1 VGTPGGLKLR
11 ALRDDRRRSQL
22 WVEVEADLGTG
33 YLQRLESGRVA
44 QPVRATLERILDALA
59 ARYDE
64 RCETLALFGY
74 TASTPLPSDAEF
86 AWAREVCRDEL
97 AAVAFPAYVLDC
109 AHRLVAW
116 NRFFPRLLGV
126 RQTAPFPSSLI
137 GRSLLA
143 PWFDPTSLLA
153 PLVAEPDRFLPALL
167 RAFRFEMGRFG
178 GEPWYREIVLEPLH
192 ALPRFRQYWAQV
204 AAEPATAGA
213 GRALVPVFL
222 DLPRGGRLQFRLA
235 AEPFTHDARFR
246 AIYYFPADEDSMRQ
260 CVVWAEEP
268 LLPEC

>member
-1 VGTPGGLKLR
+1 MGTPGGLKLR
-11 ALRDDRRRSQL
+11 ALRDARRRSQL

-44 QPVRATLERILDALA
+44 QPARATLERILDALV

-74 TASTPLPSDAEF
+74 TASTPLPSDAEL
-86 AWAREVCRDEL
+86 AWAREVCRGAL

-116 NRFFPRLLGV
+116 NRYFPRLLGV
-126 RQTAPFPSSLI
+126 GPGEPLPSALV

-153 PLVAEPDRFLPALL
+153 PLVAEPERFLPALL

-178 GEPWYREIVLEPLH
+178 GEPWYREIVLEPLQ

-204 AAEPATAGA
+204 EAEPVMAGA
-213 GRALVPVFL
+213 GRALVPAIL
-222 DLPRGGRLQFRLA
+222 DLPHAGRLQFRLA

-246 AIYYFPADEDSMRQ
+246 AIYYFPADERSMRQ
-260 CVVWAEEP
+260 CVAWSAEQP
-268 LLPEC
+268 LP